1 MSSLER
7 YTSEVSEY
15 RLPILARVPEG
26 ANVLDVGPWTGA
38 QGRHLMQHG
47 GATVDG
53 VEPDAEA
60 AAVAAADYREL
71 IVGPID
77 DGEVQAQLAGRD
89 YDAILFLDVLEHL
102 HDPAAVLRAARG
114 WLAPGGSV
122 LCSLPNVAHWRVR
135 LALARGRFD
144 YADNGLMDRTH
155 LRWFTRDSARELV
168 AGAGY
173 AVTWEDAAV
182 PQHPRVRV
190 PQKLLRP
197 ELFAYQLY
205 YEGRPRD

>member
-1 MSSLER
+1 MSSLQR
-7 YTSEVSEY
+7 YTSEVSGY
-15 RLPILARVPEG
+15 RLPILARVPAG
-26 ANVLDVGPWTGA
+26 ATVLDVGPWTGA
-38 QGRHLMQHG
+38 HGRHLMQHA

-53 VEPDAEA
+53 VETDAEA
-60 AAVAAADYREL
+60 AAVAGADYREV
-71 IVGPID
+71 IVGPVD
-77 DGEVQAQLAGRD
+77 DEAIQARLAGRG
-89 YDAILFLDVLEHL
+89 YDTILFLDVLEHL
-102 HDPAAVLRAARG
+102 RDPAAVLRAARE
-114 WLAPGGSV
+114 WLSPGGTV
-122 LCSLPNVAHWRVR
+122 LCSLPNVAHSRVR

>member
-15 RLPILARVPEG
+15 RLPILGRVPAG
-26 ANVLDVGPWTGA
+26 ATVLDVGPWTGA
-38 QGRHLMQHG
+38 HGRHLITQAH
-47 GATVDG
+47 AVVDG
-53 VEPDAEA
+53 VETDASA
-60 AAVAAADYREL
+60 AAVAAADYREV
-71 IVGPID
+71 IVGPVD
-77 DGEVQAQLAGRD
+77 DEAIGARLAGRD
-89 YDAILFLDVLEHL
+89 YDVILFLDVLEHL
-102 HDPAAVLRAARG
+102 RDPAAVLTAARD
-114 WLAPGGSV
+114 WLRPGGTV

-135 LALARGRFD
+135 FDLARGRFD

-155 LRWFTRDSARELV
+155 LRWFTRDSARALV
-168 AGAGY
+168 TDAGY
-173 AVTWEDAAV
+173 SIIWEDAAV

-190 PQKLLRP
+190 PQRLLRP

>member
-1 MSSLER
+1 MSSLQR

-15 RLPILARVPEG
+15 RLPILARVPAG
-26 ANVLDVGPWTGA
+26 ATVLDVGPWTGA
-38 QGRHLMQHG
+38 HGRHLMQHS

-53 VEPDAEA
+53 VETDAEA
-60 AAVAAADYREL
+60 AAVAGADYREV
-71 IVGPID
+71 IVGPVD
-77 DGEVQAQLAGRD
+77 DEAVQARLDGRG
-89 YDAILFLDVLEHL
+89 YDTILFLDVLEHL
-102 HDPAAVLRAARG
+102 RDPAAILSAARA
-114 WLAPGGSV
+114 WLRPGGTV

-173 AVTWEDAAV
+173 DLTWEDAAV

-190 PQKLLRP
+190 PQQLLRP

-205 YEGRPRD
+205 YEGSLRD